1 MVKVGDTVK
10 LVGRHRGWC
19 DNRNFGRYGIVTGI
33 SGNYAD
39 VVFEGDDI
47 LFKYDNGNIAALEV
61 IHDTPPQK
69 ITQNGYEYSLVGP
82 VKPEWLVD
90 GAWVVSRITGKLYKV
105 LQVSNCKFQ
114 AVNSDGTNNSGNL
127 TSEEFS
133 SAYRPHTA
141 SEWKWGDWA
150 LYRGKRVFVI
160 GRVESIGMIA
170 VSAFNIDRDGGDEYD
185 KNYAFIRH
193 SELTPTF

>member
-1 MVKVGDTVK
+1 MFKVGDRV
-10 LVGRHRGWC
+10 
-19 DNRNFGRYGIVTGI
+19 IVTGTMGHLILIGSEVTVLEIGDNPSSGLYKVEDKGGLTQWVNECDLRPI
-33 SGNYAD
+33 S
-39 VVFEGDDI
+39 
-47 LFKYDNGNIAALEV
+47 
-61 IHDTPPQK
+61 PPQK

-170 VSAFNIDRDGGDEYD
+170 VSALNIDRDGEDEYD